1 MAEHFQQFGGAYFA
15 TEDALWRTLKLL
27 LLQPGELTAEYLRGR
42 RKHYVM
48 PLRLFLSMAVVMLLT
63 LRVLGSIDTA

>member
-1 MAEHFQQFGGAYFA
+1 MAGLFQQFGGAYFA
-15 TEDALWRTLKLL
+15 TEGALWRTLKLL

-48 PLRLFLSMAVVMLLT
+48 PLHLVLSIAVVMLLT
-63 LRVLGSIDTA
+63 LRLLGSIDTA